1 MRFVSSAIAA
11 DREFYQARI
20 ALLEQFAAN
29 KPLPLSINGLSDGAL
44 DAFLT
49 EVLHAA
55 GAEYPRP
62 SLVLAADEGEARAT
76 AARLSGDGVPAVFYP
91 ARDFVLLNISASHE
105 IERERLAV
113 LCRLLSGECVTVVS
127 TPVAALQLTVPASR
141 LGEMM
146 LSLSPSCEISPDE
159 LTLRLVKMG
168 YARVDMVDG
177 VGQFARRGGIL
188 DVFSASSPMPVRM
201 EFFGDEIDRMSFFDP
216 ISQRTVESCPH
227 LSLLPAR
234 EVTVGKEDRA
244 RMEKQHAALLSR
256 ASEDT
261 RAALSA
267 ELALLRSEA
276 DIPFADRYISLIYP
290 EGECLLS
297 YFASF
302 SRTLSLV
309 ISQNDMNERAQVL
322 LRSATE
328 ESTALVER
336 GLLSSKY
343 NRFYLDAAALSSFL
357 SASVTVYLSAF
368 GNAYGGKLGGL
379 FGFRARRT
387 VSYFGKP
394 LLLKEDLKNLLSG
407 YYRTVLVT
415 ESAAEAEMLC
425 DTLRADGYTPLLIE
439 DTAEPFDFGRLNDG
453 TVGVCCGALRAGF
466 ELLVPKIAILSTLPD
481 EAARRRKSVR
491 QSKKR
496 KQPAGERIMSY
507 ADLRVGDYVVHAVH
521 GIGRFEGMEQ
531 IRTDGVY
538 RDYITIRYAGT
549 DSLFLPADRLEL
561 ISKYIGAKSEDGTVK
576 LSKLGGTEWQR
587 AKSRAKASAKEM
599 AKELVELYALRQK
612 KAGFAFPPPS
622 DMERDFAADFEFEET
637 EPQLNAIA
645 EIERDMERAVPMDR
659 LLCGDVGF
667 GKTEVAL
674 RAAFKAIVGGKQV
687 AILVPTTILAMQHY
701 QTAISRM
708 RSFPVDVEMLSR
720 LRTPKEQEKIKRRL
734 ARGQIDLIIGTH
746 SLLSKN
752 IVFKDLGLLIVDE
765 EQRFGVA
772 QKEKLKALATDVDV
786 LTLTATP
793 IPRTLNMAMS
803 GIRDMSVLD
812 EAPADRHPVQTYVL
826 EHDEIVLFE
835 AIRKELARGGQVLY
849 LYNRAESIERPA
861 SKLAAFFP
869 DARVTVAHGKM
880 DKEELEDI
888 WQSLVRGEI
897 DILVCT
903 TIVETGVDL
912 PNANTLIIEDA
923 DRMGL
928 SQLHQLR
935 GRVGRSGRHAYA
947 YFTYR
952 RGKELSE
959 IAFKRLKAIREYAEF
974 GAGFKIALRDLEIRG
989 AGNLLGAEQHGHI
1002 DSVGYDLYVKILNEA
1017 ILEQKGTPAPVAFET
1032 QIDIAVDAYIP
1043 ESYIR
1048 TSFERMEMYKKI
1060 SLVSTD
1066 EDARD
1071 VLDEF
1076 IDRFGD
1082 APRPVQRLLWVAYS
1096 RAAASRAHISKVEC
1110 RDGTLRFV
1118 SASLSLDLWSVVFSV
1133 HPSLRFAGGAG
1144 GPTVAYRLS
1153 RGEDAAEVLYK
1164 LMKEYEAAKDEATE
1178 PKER

>member
-1 MRFVSSAIAA
+1 MRLVSSAIVA
-11 DREFYQARI
+11 DREFYQARL
-20 ALLEQFAAN
+20 ALSEQFRAN
-29 KPLPLSINGLSDGAL
+29 KPLPLSVNGLSDGAR
-44 DAFLT
+44 DAFLS
-49 EVLHAA
+49 ELLRAS
-55 GAEYPRP
+55 GEENPRP

-76 AARLSGDGVPAVFYP
+76 AARLCEDGIPAVFYP
-91 ARDFVLLNISASHE
+91 ARDFVYLNISASHE
-105 IERERLAV
+105 IDRERLSV
-113 LCRLLSGECVTVVS
+113 LCHLLSGECVTVVS

-141 LGEMM
+141 LGEMT
-146 LSLSPSCEISPDE
+146 LSLSLGYEISPDE
-159 LTLRLVKMG
+159 LALRLVKMG

-177 VGQFARRGGIL
+177 VGQFARRGGIF
-188 DVFSASSPMPVRM
+188 DIFSASAPMPVRI

-216 ISQRTVESCPH
+216 ISQRTVDGCPT
-227 LSLLPAR
+227 LSLFPAR

-244 RMEKQHAALLSR
+244 RMEKHHASLLSR
-256 ASEDT
+256 ATDDV
-261 RAALSA
+261 RAALEA
-267 ELALLRSEA
+267 ELALIRA
-276 DIPFADRYISLIYP
+276 DGDIPFADRYVSMIYP
-290 EGECLLS
+290 EGECLFS
-297 YFASF
+297 YFAF
-302 SRTLSLV
+302 HGRTLSLV
-309 ISQNDMNERAQVL
+309 LSQNDMNERTEAL
-322 LRSATE
+322 LRGAAEEGTE
-328 ESTALVER
+328 LVER
-336 GLLSSKY
+336 GLLSPKY
-343 NRFYLDAAALSSFL
+343 NRFFLDTSALASFL
-357 SASVTVYLSAF
+357 SGSVTVYLSAF
-368 GNAYGGKLGGL
+368 GNSYGGKLGGL

-407 YYRTVLVT
+407 YYRTVIVT
-415 ESAAEAEMLC
+415 ESAAEAEALS
-425 DTLRADGYTPLLIE
+425 DTLRADGHSVFLIK
-439 DTAEPFDFGRLNDG
+439 DTDEAFDFGKLNDG
-453 TVGVCCGALRAGF
+453 TVGISYGSLRAGF

-481 EAARRRKSVR
+481 EAAHRRKSTR
-491 QSKKR
+491 RAGRR

-538 RDYITIRYAGT
+538 KDYITIRYAGT

-576 LSKLGGTEWQR
+576 LSKLGGTEWQK

-599 AKELVELYALRQK
+599 AKELVELYAQRQK

-637 EPQLNAIA
+637 EPQLGAIA

-734 ARGQIDLIIGTH
+734 ARGQIDLIVGTH

-752 IVFKDLGLLIVDE
+752 IAFKDLGLLIVDE

-826 EHDEIVLFE
+826 EHDELVIHE
-835 AIRKELARGGQVLY
+835 AVRKELARGGQVLY

-861 SKLAAFFP
+861 SKLAALFP

-903 TIVETGVDL
+903 TIVETGIDL

-1017 ILEQKGTPAPVAFET
+1017 ILEEKGTPTLPVFEA

-1048 TSFERMEMYKKI
+1048 TSSERMEMYKKI
-1060 SLVSTD
+1060 SLVQSD

-1096 RAAASRAHISKVEC
+1096 RAAASRARISKIEC

-1118 SASLSLDLWSVVFSV
+1118 SASLALDVWSVVFSS

-1144 GPTVAYRLS
+1144 GPTVTYRLS
-1153 RGEDAAEVLYK
+1153 RGEDAAEVLYG
-1164 LMKEYEAAKDEATE
+1164 LMKEYEAAGVE
-1178 PKER
+1178 